1 MANNSVRTSSE
12 LARIA
17 AYALSR
23 NLDDAFI
30 ELIARQLVEGSPG
43 HPHGARRPD
52 RGSGAVACRFCFVQ
66 PPGLTNPA
74 SKLMEP
80 PAPWASFTSPPACG
94 MGRPL
99 TSRKIFPIMVEK
111 L

>member
-30 ELIARQLVEGSPG
+30 ELIARQLVEGSQAIRMERDALIEELAQSLAG
-43 HPHGARRPD
+43 SVLSNRR
-52 RGSGAVACRFCFVQ
+52 A
-66 PPGLTNPA
+66 
-74 SKLMEP
+74 
-80 PAPWASFTSPPACG
+80 
-94 MGRPL
+94 
-99 TSRKIFPIMVEK
+99 
-111 L
+111 